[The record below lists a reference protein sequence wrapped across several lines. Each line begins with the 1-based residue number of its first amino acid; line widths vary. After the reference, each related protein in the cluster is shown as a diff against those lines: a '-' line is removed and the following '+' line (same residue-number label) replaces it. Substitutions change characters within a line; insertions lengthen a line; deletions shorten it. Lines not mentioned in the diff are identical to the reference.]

1 MTRLDEPFQRNLPA
15 EIDAPNEDVCEL
27 VRKMEAL
34 RAEADR
40 LSDVTDGEQSNVLYD
55 AAYALENEA
64 ADICV
69 AFNIDLGNVRA
80 SLAAAAE

>member
-40 LSDVTDGEQSNVLYD
+40 LSDVTDGDQSNALYE
-55 AAYALENEA
+55 AAYDLENA
-64 ADICV
+64 AGEI
-69 AFNIDLGNVRA
+69 RA
-80 SLAAAAE
+80 VFGISGLAAAAE